1 MKPEFRLT
9 IFALLS
15 VLIVWVLYLLVVP
28 YVFKWDWDESGR
40 FGDTFGSERSVYGSR
55 VCGSSFATLI
65 QQSRKIDETKRDVEG
80 ERQLQKRTTEL
91 VAEQAKALA
100 LVARLNALTSR
111 IEAYQVQI
119 DESNDSGNTEL
130 TQRLVGERRQLL
142 LKLDEV
148 LRSDGN

>member
-28 YVFKWDWDESGR
+28 YLFQWDWDESGR
-40 FGDTFGSERSVYGSR
+40 FGDTFGALNALFTGLAFV
-55 VCGSSFATLI
+55 VLLATLI

-111 IEAYQVQI
+111 IEAYQVQLM
-119 DESNDSGNTEL
+119 NL
-130 TQRLVGERRQLL
+130 TTVEIRS
-142 LKLDEV
+142 
-148 LRSDGN
+148 LRNGW

>member
-28 YVFKWDWDESGR
+28 YLFQRDWDESGR

-80 ERQLQKRTTEL
+80 GNVSCRSGLQSWSL
-91 VAEQAKALA
+91 N
-100 LVARLNALTSR
+100 RL
-111 IEAYQVQI
+111 
-119 DESNDSGNTEL
+119 
-130 TQRLVGERRQLL
+130 RRWLWLL
-142 LKLDEV
+142 D
-148 LRSDGN
+148 

>member
-1 MKPEFRLT
+1 MTWR
-9 IFALLS
+9 
-15 VLIVWVLYLLVVP
+15 
-28 YVFKWDWDESGR
+28 G
-40 FGDTFGSERSVYGSR
+40 
-55 VCGSSFATLI
+55 
-65 QQSRKIDETKRDVEG
+65 G

>member
-15 VLIVWVLYLLVVP
+15 VLIVWVLFLLVVP
-28 YVFKWDWDESGR
+28 YLFQWDWDKSGR
-40 FGDTFGSERSVYGSR
+40 FGDTFGALNALFTGLAFV
-55 VCGSSFATLI
+55 VLLATLI